1 MQSVNSHTPL
11 FKLGDMFVEIA
22 DMLDSLCTYVAIMRG
37 SNFEDTLNPLREV
50 HGSILKIVSDILLYH
65 APPISIN
72 KKLSI

>member
-37 SNFEDTLNPLREV
+37 SNFEDTLKSTERSPWLHPKDSLR
-50 HGSILKIVSDILLYH
+50 HTIIPCTTYLY
-65 APPISIN
+65 
-72 KKLSI
+72 